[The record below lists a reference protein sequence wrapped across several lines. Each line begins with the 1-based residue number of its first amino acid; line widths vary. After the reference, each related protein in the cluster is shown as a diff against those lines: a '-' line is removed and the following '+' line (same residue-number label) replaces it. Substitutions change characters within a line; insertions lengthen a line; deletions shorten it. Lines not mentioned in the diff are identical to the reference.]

1 MIPTDN
7 IHKLIKKLNVKAGP
21 DLDARVHNDISKALA
36 EPKQIQPAATQ
47 PNIWRI
53 IMKNPM
59 TKIATAAAVILIAA
73 LGITFLDKSAT
84 PAWAIEQ
91 TIEAMKK
98 FNGIYLSGTWVM
110 YRESLEEGFD
120 PELVDAF
127 YQEGKISFEMWAQV
141 NEDGTRSGNV
151 KIKGLGGMIGVADE
165 DQTRIYLPKTNTIYI
180 QQGSHIMV
188 SPWPSQDF
196 LAEKEK
202 ESEDWKVRY
211 GTDAE
216 TGRDR
221 IFVTC
226 RAGGREKS
234 WWFEFDLETKLLVR
248 FKQWTN
254 AHRQGQPE
262 CDVQKIIYYEE
273 LPDEVFELEAPED
286 AEVFEGFSPLDL
298 MLVSKNGKL
307 GDPEYGVSVEGL
319 TKDQA
324 CEKILKEFW
333 QALIDD
339 DLSRIRQLLPI
350 TADWDDEMMINDL
363 GLDDEDDILEL
374 LEVGQIVHETKS
386 DLGPVVVVPSI
397 ISCKDG
403 KMREIKLIII
413 FRQLEGESSCVIY
426 ANSGAAREI
435 AE

>member
-1 MIPTDN
+1 MRNEKQIEKILNNTPE
-7 IHKLIKKLNVKAGP
+7 LNVP
-21 DLDARVHNDISKALA
+21 DNLLSKLQADINL
-36 EPKQIQPAATQ
+36 TQ
-47 PNIWRI
+47 TPETFRQNIWST
-53 IMKNPM
+53 IMTNKI
-59 TKIATAAAVILIAA
+59 TKFTAAAVILIAVGLLFTVMEKTTA
-73 LGITFLDKSAT
+73 
-84 PAWAIEQ
+84 PAWAMEQ

-98 FNGIYLSGTWVM
+98 FNGIYLSGTWDM
-110 YRESLEEGFD
+110 FRENLEEGFD
-120 PELVDAF
+120 SELVDAF

-141 NEDGTRSGNV
+141 NEDGTRSGNA
-151 KIKGLGGMIGVADE
+151 KFKGLGGMIGVADE
-165 DQTRIYLPKTNTIYI
+165 DQTRIYMPKSNTVYI

-188 SPWPSQDF
+188 NPWPSQDF

-226 RAGGREKS
+226 RAREREKS

-254 AHRQGQPE
+254 AHRQAQPE
-262 CDVQKIIYYEE
+262 CDVQKIIYYED
-273 LPDEVFELEAPED
+273 LPDDMFELDAPED
-286 AEVFEGFSPLDL
+286 AKVFEGFSPLAL
-298 MLVSKNGKL
+298 MFVSKNGKL

-319 TKDQA
+319 TKEQA

-333 QALIDD
+333 QAVMDD
-339 DLSRIRQLLPI
+339 DLSQIRQLLPI
-350 TADWDDEMMINDL
+350 TVDWDDDMMKNNL

-374 LEVGQIVHETKS
+374 LEVGQIVHETTS

-403 KMREIKLIII
+403 KMREIKLIIL
-413 FRQLEGESSCVIY
+413 FRQIEGKASCVIY
-426 ANSGAAREI
+426 ANSGSACEI